1 MMDDKNFNL
10 AMEVFQAL
18 LVGEEISMETGK
30 NADLYEAY
38 TGNAQVNDMVD
49 HMLKTLNLK
58 LYDYNYSLF
67 VSAGTYNRVFGYSNE
82 ELKRS
87 MGLRLNR
94 ELYLCYY
101 IVFQIM
107 TRFYH
112 DSATYTFTEYVKI
125 NDIIEAV
132 ETELKSSI
140 RNINLLVRNELEESS
155 FETLAMTWDELP
167 VMSSE
172 DTQGV
177 RAGRGSKAGYVKL
190 VFNFLITQNL
200 FVEAQERYYPTNR
213 FHAMVKNYFEE
224 EQGRLFE
231 IQKELAAKEDDDCAT
246 Y

>member
-1 MMDDKNFNL
+1 MMNDKNFNL

-18 LVGEEISMETGK
+18 LIGEEISMDSGK

-49 HMLKTLNLK
+49 HMLNTLNLK

-67 VSAGTYNRVFGYSNE
+67 VSAGTNNRVFGYSNE

-94 ELYLCYY
+94 ELYLTYY
-101 IVFQIM
+101 IIFSIM
-107 TRFYH
+107 TCFYS
-112 DSATYTFTEYVKI
+112 DSATYTFTEYIKI
-125 NDIIEAV
+125 NDVIEAV
-132 ETELKSSI
+132 ERSLRSSI
-140 RNINLLVRNELEESS
+140 QNINLLVRNELEETS
-155 FETLAMTWDELP
+155 FETLAITWDELP
-167 VMSSE
+167 VMSNE
-172 DTQGV
+172 DAQGI

-190 VFNFLITQNL
+190 VFNFLISQNL
-200 FVEAQERYYPTNR
+200 FVEAQERYYPTIR
-213 FHAMVKNYFEE
+213 FHAIIKNYFEQ

-231 IQKELAAKEDDDCAT
+231 MQRDLAKKEEDERAT